1 VSYKLPPTSTHGMRI
16 VARGS
21 GSSSASGFQD
31 VQVVPSWG
39 AGTLAE
45 ADFGVGAEE
54 YGLWNRFLG
63 LMVVLAVSGGFWT
76 GVGFFIAHLL
86 R

>member
-1 VSYKLPPTSTHGMRI
+1 MSNKFPPKSTRGMRI

-21 GSSSASGFQD
+21 KENSPATFRDVLMASSS
-31 VQVVPSWG
+31 G
-39 AGTLAE
+39 AGELVE
-45 ADFGVGAEE
+45 ADFGMGAEE
-54 YGLWNRFLG
+54 RTLWNRFLG
-63 LMVVLAVSGGFWT
+63 LAVVLAVSGGFWT